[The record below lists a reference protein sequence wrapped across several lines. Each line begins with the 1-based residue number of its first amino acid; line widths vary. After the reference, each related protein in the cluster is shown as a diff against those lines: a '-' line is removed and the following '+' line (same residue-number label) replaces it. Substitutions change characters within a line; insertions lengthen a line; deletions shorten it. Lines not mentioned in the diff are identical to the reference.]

1 MNNQLNNIPEKYR
14 DFIQLSDVSTQY
26 RKFSKGQYIEFTQF
40 NEFLDFFEDQDRL
53 SRVMLQ
59 GVGVVCGFKPEL
71 AYLNKKLSSIKLS
84 QGAAVTTD
92 GDLLTLNVTNKVSE
106 ELYVSDLKT
115 ISIDSKVYTY
125 FKKYDNFKV
134 NYPAFHDEN
143 GGQIELWELATAQ
156 EATADFQPVANF
168 PDLEDQYLML
178 YLESYEKEVKPCRGV
193 DCDNHGIQQIRNLKV
208 LVTTELGANY
218 ILQKDRI
225 QPHPLFMEDILGS
238 VKQERVILERLI
250 QEKGIETRFSF
261 EDLKNMY
268 AGILERSGYGEPVFR
283 KVYEISK
290 MFGLPVVDHLTF
302 KSVLEECLSL
312 PSGFQYAYDA
322 VKDLTDTYSE
332 IIKLL
337 PKTFT
342 KCLPDFASFPKHVM
356 LGKLVSEIQL
366 DPSRHRF
373 YNSPVLDDEKAM
385 QKVKALINRFNL
397 QVQNFKYPIRLI
409 NDTIVNEIPL
419 EAESSIRITPSRKS
433 EFLGNRA
440 IPFYYQITEQFLKG
454 WNFDKTSQRS
464 FKNNLTYD
472 ADLLSQD
479 PHIKKPLVFN
489 IDKAPFYNIE
499 GHQGMHYQ
507 EAFDQ
512 IKKIRD
518 DQQLGFDV
526 MLLSFKELLKNKD
539 LSKAYFNEYV
549 DKYSGLDHKH
559 GVEKGGTFIMVYDN
573 MGRDE
578 IVVADFSLPYICC
591 TPKVKINLSLPNT
604 TICAKAEKI
613 PFTVFPFN
621 GIVTADVDSD
631 LDGGVEL
638 VDGLY
643 FFNPASVSQELHNQP
658 ISFSVNGKPTDC
670 TVTVITEP
678 QVRIVVEKVDLPESD
693 STSTVVK
700 FKITG
705 EHFMD
710 YQYSWDFLD
719 NGSQVIQNPDPI
731 GFVTYTFHNLSPRK
745 IPTIKVKVIGGGCEQ
760 EVSLDN
766 WYNVLS
772 DISVDAGP
780 DQTFV
785 KANLGYGTPV
795 LRKIKNI
802 GSPPNYGAHAN
813 PNDKFLIKLGI
824 EDGAGTDINTC
835 RLYYKKQS
843 TSQWYSD
850 GSSVYDGTQTE
861 ILFNDIMNQG
871 EILDFKLGVYI
882 SGSTT
887 EIFSNQLSLSYY
899 EINNATEG
907 EIRFPDEWITP
918 NSVQSVLTPFTIN
931 LNGSVQLSGSTL
943 NSVSWEVISGPSG
956 AAFSFGNSTNVVT
969 NFSTNTFGTYILRLS
984 ASNSSAQSSSDEV
997 TIIINRQM
1005 NKSPIAVA
1013 TWDDGTDGILTV
1025 EWNTY
1030 DPYSGTWYGFYQAQ
1044 LSGSASSD
1052 SDGNIVGYYWQYNL
1066 NGSGWNDLETAS
1078 PAFPNVPTPTKSIE
1092 TNGNWK
1098 FRVKVKDDF
1107 GTISDWSNEL
1117 ILNITDTKTGIPA
1130 NLFALNILY
1139 GGLGYYN
1146 TQAQLNNSSA
1156 NKIHKLVVKTISYT
1170 NTAGNIATDRFLLK
1184 IEGNGALQ
1192 YNTPAVGVER
1202 DITSVMNDNMLITI
1216 DLDYPLPAK
1225 NTTIKFIA
1233 YDTNNNVMDTKTI
1246 KMGNTGNA
1254 IAYVSNGN
1262 SMSFPIKVNSNKKV
1276 KVIVNGSVNMNP
1288 GWNVSLANGLN
1299 PASETYSLVSNE
1311 TKTFNLVLIPGNTYY
1326 LMSNS
1331 IQGSTGTSATVELI
1345 DS

>member
-14 DFIQLSDVSTQY
+14 NFIQLSDISTRY
-26 RKFSKGQYIEFTQF
+26 RKFSKGQYIEYTQF

-59 GVGVVCGFKPEL
+59 GVGIVCGFKPEL
-71 AYLNKKLSSIKLS
+71 TYSNKKLNSIKLS
-84 QGAAVTTD
+84 QGVAVTTD
-92 GDLLTLNVTNKVSE
+92 GDLLTLNNTSKVSE

-115 ISIDSKVYTY
+115 ISIDSKEYTH
-125 FKKYDNFKV
+125 FKKYNNFKV
-134 NYPAFHDEN
+134 NYPAFYDEN

-156 EATADFQPVANF
+156 EATSDFQQVVNF
-168 PDLEDQYLML
+168 TDLEDQYLML

-208 LVTTELGANY
+208 LVTNEQGVNY

-225 QPHPLFMEDILGS
+225 QPHPLFIEDILGS

-250 QEKGIETRFSF
+250 QEKGIETRFSYA
-261 EDLKNMY
+261 DLKNMY
-268 AGILERSGYGEPVFR
+268 ADVLERNGYGELVFR
-283 KVYEISK
+283 KIYEISK
-290 MFGLPVVDHLTF
+290 MFGLPVADHLTF
-302 KSVLEECLSL
+302 KSVLEECLNL
-312 PSGFQYAYDA
+312 PFGFQYAYDV
-322 VKDLTDTYSE
+322 VKDLTATYSE
-332 IIKLL
+332 IIRLL

-342 KCLPDFASFPKHVM
+342 KCLPDFASFPKHMM
-356 LGKLVSEIQL
+356 LGKLNSETQL
-366 DPSRHRF
+366 DSSRHQF

-385 QKVKALINRFNL
+385 QRVKTLISRFNL
-397 QVQNFKYPIRLI
+397 QVQNFKYPNRNVEVIG
-409 NDTIVNEIPL
+409 NDIPI
-419 EAESSIRITPSRKS
+419 EAESAIKITPSQKS
-433 EFLGNRA
+433 EFLGNKA
-440 IPFYYQITEQFLKG
+440 IPFYYRITDNFLKVWDFNKVRTPAFRNNVG
-454 WNFDKTSQRS
+454 YNSGLFSQESYVR
-464 FKNNLTYD
+464 
-472 ADLLSQD
+472 
-479 PHIKKPLVFN
+479 KPLGFN
-489 IDKAPFYNIE
+489 IDRASFYNIE
-499 GHQGMHYQ
+499 GHQGMHFQ
-507 EAFDQ
+507 DAFDQ

-518 DQQLGFDV
+518 EQQLGFDI

-539 LSKAYFNEYV
+539 LSKAYFNEYI
-549 DKYSGLDHKH
+549 DKYSGLEHKH

-578 IVVADFSLPYICC
+578 IVVADFSIPYICC

-621 GIVTADVDSD
+621 GIVTANVDSD

-643 FFNPASVSQELHNQP
+643 FFNPASVSQELHNQL
-658 ISFSVNGKPTDC
+658 ISFNVNGKPTDC

-705 EHFMD
+705 DHFMD

-719 NGSQVIQNPDPI
+719 NGSQVIQNPDSE
-731 GFVTYTFHNLSPRK
+731 GFVTHTFNNLSPRI
-745 IPTIKVKVIGGGCEQ
+745 IPTIRVKVNGGGCEQ
-760 EVSLDN
+760 NIVIEK
-766 WYNVLS
+766 WYNNVPS
-772 DISVDAGP
+772 NISVNAGA

-785 KANLGYGTPV
+785 QSNLGYGTPV

-813 PNDKFLIKLGI
+813 PNDKFLIELGI

-843 TSQWYSD
+843 SSQWYSD
-850 GSSVYDGTQTE
+850 GSSVYNGTQTE
-861 ILFNDIMNQG
+861 ILFNNIVNQG

-907 EIRFPDEWITP
+907 EIRFPDEWIAQ

-943 NSVSWEVISGPSG
+943 NSVSWEVISGPAG

-969 NFSTNTFGTYILRLS
+969 TFSTNTFGTYILRLS

-1005 NKSPIAVA
+1005 NASPVAVA
-1013 TWDDGTDGILTV
+1013 TWNDGTDGVLTV
-1025 EWNTY
+1025 EWDTY
-1030 DPYSGTWYGFYQAQ
+1030 DPYSATWYGFYQAQ

-1052 SDGNIVGYYWQYNL
+1052 SDGHIVGYYWQYNL
-1066 NGSGWNDLETAS
+1066 NGSGWNDFETAS
-1078 PAFPNVPTPTKSIE
+1078 PTFPNIPTPTKSIE

-1098 FRVKVKDDF
+1098 FRFKVKDDF
-1107 GTISDWSNEL
+1107 GTISNWSNEL
-1117 ILNITDTKTGIPA
+1117 ILNITDTKTGIPS

-1170 NTAGNIATDRFLLK
+1170 NTVGNIATDKFLLR
-1184 IEGNGALQ
+1184 IEGNGTLQ
-1192 YNTPAVGVER
+1192 YSTPAVGVER

-1216 DLDYPLPAK
+1216 DLDYPIPAK
-1225 NTTIKFIA
+1225 NAIIKFIA
-1233 YDTNNNVMDTKTI
+1233 YDINNNIMDTKTI

-1299 PASETYSLVSNE
+1299 PASETHNLVSNE
-1311 TKTFNLVLIPGNTYY
+1311 AKTFNLVLIPGNTYY

-1331 IQGSTGTSATVELI
+1331 IQGPTGTSATVELI